1 MHPMKPSKMILKEYL
16 VVRKLLLKL
25 LWLYQK
31 VFTLIGFG
39 SCRYYP
45 TCSEYARLNFENNS
59 ISSAFYH
66 TFTRILRCNQLFEGG
81 IEYPLLDK
89 LCQKPAKLDV
99 DSIKY
104 WLVPNKKGRYYIIK
118 NFSYKG

>member
-1 MHPMKPSKMILKEYL
+1 MI
-16 VVRKLLLKL
+16 RKYLLKL

-31 VFTLIGFG
+31 FFTLFGYG

-45 TCSEYARLNFENNS
+45 TCSEFARLNFENNS

-66 TFTRILRCNQLFEGG
+66 SFTRILRCNQLFDGG
-81 IEYPLLDK
+81 IEYPLLKTLRCKPKK
-89 LCQKPAKLDV
+89 LRV
-99 DSIKY
+99 DNIKY
-104 WLVPNKKGRYYIIK
+104 WLVPDKTNRYYIIK

>member
-1 MHPMKPSKMILKEYL
+1 M
-16 VVRKLLLKL
+16 RKLLLKL

-31 VFTLIGFG
+31 FFTLIGFG

-66 TFTRILRCNQLFEGG
+66 SFTRILRCNQLFDGG
-81 IEYPLLDK
+81 IEYPLLKTLQCRPTK
-89 LCQKPAKLDV
+89 LEV
-99 DSIKY
+99 ETIKY
-104 WLVPNKKGRYYIIK
+104 WLVPDKTNRYYIIK